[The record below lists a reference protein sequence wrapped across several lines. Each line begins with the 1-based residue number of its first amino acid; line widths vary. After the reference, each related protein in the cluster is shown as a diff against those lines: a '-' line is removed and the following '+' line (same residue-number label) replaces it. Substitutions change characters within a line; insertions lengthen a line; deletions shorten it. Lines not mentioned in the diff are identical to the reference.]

1 MKDLN
6 VESLYPAKID
16 MYNKFVAS
24 SLPSVIVQK
33 KSDQFIA
40 SNLRKLNDRVALIFY
55 DKLPS
60 TTSLHTWA
68 KLYLFPVVSQ
78 IC

>member
-16 MYNKFVAS
+16 MHNKFVAS

-40 SNLRKLNDRVALIFY
+40 SNLRKLNDGVALIF
-55 DKLPS
+55 DEQLPS
-60 TTSLHTWA
+60 TTL
-68 KLYLFPVVSQ
+68 LYIRGQ
-78 IC
+78 ICTFSRG